1 MYRHA
6 ACVGLAIG
14 DDVHIYILTLGAI
27 IIDDVRGVIQ
37 REVHDRWIILIDLND
52 QAMCLWRLVYF
63 RSRNWLSGEILGV
76 TCRDQ
81 ANQRERGHGQKK
93 RQSAHSIPPFKVTY
107 LARYHPLSEPESL
120 TNAGSAYSAGSRS
133 RLGVTHVSLTTSRSV
148 LVSWPL
154 RVKLTRR

>member
-6 ACVGLAIG
+6 ACVGLALG
-14 DDVHIYILTLGAI
+14 DDVHIHILTLGAI

-81 ANQRERGHGQKK
+81 ANQRERGNGQKETICA
-93 RQSAHSIPPFKVTY
+93 QYPPF
-107 LARYHPLSEPESL
+107 
-120 TNAGSAYSAGSRS
+120 
-133 RLGVTHVSLTTSRSV
+133 
-148 LVSWPL
+148 
-154 RVKLTRR
+154 